1 MRSIYS
7 AVFLLLAITAQAQ
20 TDSVRTEYKTEDE
33 SISKGEVKR
42 FIRYITRANVEER
55 TLIKM
60 GIWPGVNRSPAFETE
75 NRTLRIGTEVAIAVE
90 HKLTP
95 SVSVFAGVS
104 GYLNYETYAKFPSN
118 VPIGTTINPRLYD
131 QPERMTQTV
140 LSGKVG
146 VRYYYEMA
154 NRIRKGLSA
163 NNLSGNY
170 IMAQVAEPFRET
182 GSVRYYN
189 QQTWEKFNY
198 RYRTNLLIN
207 PQPRVFVAY
216 GVQRRL
222 GKWGYFDINAGP
234 EILFTDGFGTRDS
247 FQLNAIIGV
256 GW

>member
-1 MRSIYS
+1 M
-7 AVFLLLAITAQAQ
+7 
-20 TDSVRTEYKTEDE
+20 D
-33 SISKGEVKR
+33 
-42 FIRYITRANVEER
+42 
-55 TLIKM
+55 
-60 GIWPGVNRSPAFETE
+60 
-75 NRTLRIGTEVAIAVE
+75 IAVE

-104 GYLNYETYAKFPSN
+104 GYLTYETYAKFPSDI
-118 VPIGTTINPRLYD
+118 PIGTAPDPRLYD
-131 QPERMTQTV
+131 KPERMTKTV
-140 LSGKVG
+140 FSGKVG

-154 NRIRKGLSA
+154 DRIRRGISA
-163 NNLSGNY
+163 NNFSGNY
-170 IMAQVAEPFRET
+170 IMAQVAEPFSES

-189 QQTWEKFNY
+189 QLNWEKFNY
-198 RYRTNLLIN
+198 RYRTNLLLN

-216 GVQRRL
+216 GIQRRL